1 MLLQAKTKAYFKK
14 HQEAILQAKQQL
26 LLASQLEAVP
36 SKASSSNHQG
46 IKKGDTS
53 QNAPP
58 QSLAVVNPYYVGG
71 YVASQHIDLRSPK
84 SISHQ
89 ENSMHV
95 KRQSVKLPHGGA
107 LLIPNA

>member
-14 HQEAILQAKQQL
+14 HQEPISQAKQQL
-26 LLASQLEAVP
+26 LLASQLEGVP
-36 SKASSSNHQG
+36 SKASASNPPG
-46 IKKGDTS
+46 LKKGDTS

-58 QSLAVVNPYYVGG
+58 SNLVVVNPYYVGG
-71 YVASQHIDLRSPK
+71 YVASQYIDLRSPK

-95 KRQSVKLPHGGA
+95 KRQSVKLPHGGV

>member
-14 HQEAILQAKQQL
+14 HQEAISQAKQQL
-26 LLASQLEAVP
+26 LLASQQEAIP
-36 SKASSSNHQG
+36 SKASTSNHPALRKAE
-46 IKKGDTS
+46 IS

-58 QSLAVVNPYYVGG
+58 PSLVVLNPYYVGG

-84 SISHQ
+84 TTTHQ
-89 ENSMHV
+89 ESSMHV

-107 LLIPNA
+107 SLIPNT